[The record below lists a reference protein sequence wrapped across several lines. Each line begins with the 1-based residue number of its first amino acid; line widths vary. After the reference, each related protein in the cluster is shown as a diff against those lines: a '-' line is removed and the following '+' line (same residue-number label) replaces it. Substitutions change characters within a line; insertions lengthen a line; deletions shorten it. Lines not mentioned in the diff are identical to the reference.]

1 LVAVSSN
8 NERATD
14 LPVTHFL
21 TDTVASNGY
30 LAVLLF
36 MAVGSAC
43 IPLPSEIVM
52 VFGGALASSGF
63 ASAVLHDPSKQL
75 SFVAIGVVGVAG
87 TLLGSWIAYAVG
99 SAGGRPLIDR
109 WGRYLLLRPHEV
121 DRAHAWFERHGE
133 AAVFFSRLIPILRA
147 FISLPAGVARMPL
160 GRFTVY
166 TVLGSIPWTF
176 GLAGAGY
183 LLGERWRTVETY
195 ARPIS
200 IGLAVLFAGLVA
212 WWIVRRVRSR
222 RGAAEEGPDAPD
234 RPSPAVPSGFPG
246 TAPGNPPPEERR

>member
-1 LVAVSSN
+1 
-8 NERATD
+8 
-14 LPVTHFL
+14 
-21 TDTVASNGY
+21 
-30 LAVLLF
+30 
-36 MAVGSAC
+36 
-43 IPLPSEIVM
+43 
-52 VFGGALASSGF
+52 
-63 ASAVLHDPSKQL
+63 
-75 SFVAIGVVGVAG
+75 
-87 TLLGSWIAYAVG
+87 
-99 SAGGRPLIDR
+99 
-109 WGRYLLLRPHEV
+109 
-121 DRAHAWFERHGE
+121 
-133 AAVFFSRLIPILRA
+133 
-147 FISLPAGVARMPL
+147 MPL

-222 RGAAEEGPDAPD
+222 RGAAEEAPDAPD

-246 TAPGNPPPEERR
+246 AAPGNPPPEERR